1 MKPDAA
7 LPDATTEHHW
17 SRDLF
22 AILLEH
28 DVRFYAYVP
37 DAGNADLVQLAQQH
51 PGMRTVMLTTE
62 EEGVAFCAGV
72 DLVGQRAALL
82 MQSSGV
88 GNCGNFFTLI
98 RGARFP
104 AFMMITMRGDY
115 GETNPWQYAMGQ
127 AAIPMM
133 EAMGILPFWVN
144 GADELERAARAALT
158 AAFRGGHGAALVL
171 SQRFLG
177 AKSM

>member
-1 MKPDAA
+1 MK
-7 LPDATTEHHW
+7 TNTEVPSAVSSRHW

-22 AILLEH
+22 TILQ
-28 DVRFYAYVP
+28 DYGVRFYAYVP
-37 DAGNADLVQLAQQH
+37 DAGNAALVQLAQQH
-51 PGMRTVMLTTE
+51 PGIRTVMLTTE
-62 EEGVAFCAGV
+62 EEGVALCAGV
-72 DLVGQRAALL
+72 DLVGQRGALL

-104 AFMMITMRGDY
+104 IFMMVTMRGDY

-133 EAMGILPFWVN
+133 ESMGILPFVVTRS
-144 GADELERAARAALT
+144 DDLERAAHAALA
-158 AAFRGGHGAALVL
+158 AAFKGGHGAALVL
-171 SQRFLG
+171 SQQFLG

>member
-1 MKPDAA
+1 M
-7 LPDATTEHHW
+7 TNHHW
-17 SRDLF
+17 SKDLF

-28 DVRFYAYVP
+28 GVRFYAYVP
-37 DAGNADLVQLAQQH
+37 DAGNANLVQLVQQH
-51 PGMRTVMLTTE
+51 NDTRAVMLTTE

-72 DLVGQRAALL
+72 DLVEERAALL

-98 RGARFP
+98 KAAHFP
-104 AFMMITMRGDY
+104 IFMMVSMRGDY

-127 AAIPMM
+127 AATPIM
-133 EAMGILPFWVN
+133 ETMGILPFVVTK
-144 GADELERAARAALT
+144 ADELEPAARAAL
-158 AAFRGGHGAALVL
+158 ASAFRGGHGAALVL

>member
-1 MKPDAA
+1 
-7 LPDATTEHHW
+7 
-17 SRDLF
+17 
-22 AILLEH
+22 
-28 DVRFYAYVP
+28 
-37 DAGNADLVQLAQQH
+37 
-51 PGMRTVMLTTE
+51 
-62 EEGVAFCAGV
+62 
-72 DLVGQRAALL
+72 
-82 MQSSGV
+82 
-88 GNCGNFFTLI
+88 
-98 RGARFP
+98 
-104 AFMMITMRGDY
+104 MRGDY

>member
-1 MKPDAA
+1 MTD
-7 LPDATTEHHW
+7 HHW
-17 SRDLF
+17 SQTLF
-22 AILLEH
+22 TILLEH
-28 DVRFYAYVP
+28 GVRFYAYVP
-37 DAGNADLVQLAQQH
+37 DAGNANLVVLAQQH
-51 PGMRTVMLTTE
+51 NDTQAVMLTTE

-72 DLVGQRAALL
+72 DLVGERAAVL

-98 RGARFP
+98 KGARFP
-104 AFMMITMRGDY
+104 MFMMVTMRGEY

-133 EAMGILPFWVN
+133 ETMGILPFVVSRTE
-144 GADELERAARAALT
+144 ELEPAARAAL
-158 AAFRGGHGAALVL
+158 AATFKGGHGAALVL

-177 AKSM
+177 AKAM